1 MTVEIKPNQIP
12 EKYLQVLISAATKII
27 KKTVNGYAYVNVP
40 INACQNYILWV
51 GLNKN
56 NKLEECYFLS
66 DDLLINPITARP

>member
-40 INACQNYILWV
+40 INAYQNYILWV

-66 DDLLINPITARP
+66 DDLLVNPITARP